1 MKAFLT
7 DLNDFVNSTRNS
19 GPEYFVHECTV
30 EDVSTT
36 VQSTTLLNYSDLND
50 RPTVCACRTG
60 KGL

>member
-36 VQSTTLLNYSDLND
+36 VQSTTLLSDLND
-50 RPTVCACRTG
+50 RLTVCACS
-60 KGL
+60 

>member
-19 GPEYFVHECTV
+19 GPEYFVHGCTV

-36 VQSTTLLNYSDLND
+36 VQSTTLLSDLND
-50 RPTVCACRTG
+50 RLTVCACSLG
-60 KGL
+60 CM

>member
-7 DLNDFVNSTRNS
+7 DLNDFVNTTRNS

-36 VQSTTLLNYSDLND
+36 VQSTTLLSDLND
-50 RPTVCACRTG
+50 RLTVCACSLG
-60 KGL
+60 CM